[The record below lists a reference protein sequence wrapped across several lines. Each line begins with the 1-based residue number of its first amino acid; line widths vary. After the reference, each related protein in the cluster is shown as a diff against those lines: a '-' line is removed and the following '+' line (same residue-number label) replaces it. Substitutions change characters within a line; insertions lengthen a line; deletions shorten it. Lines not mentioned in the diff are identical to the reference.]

1 MTGAATGVVI
11 EIESRRFLLP
21 IERVAFV
28 VPLRG
33 LEGGLLVLPRGRV
46 PLVDPRPRLGLGAA
60 VPPRNAVAVRGRFG
74 FYALAVGGVEL
85 RDAGAADAEPAPPA
99 LDPASLLTEEEE
111 RALFPEDVPPVS

>member
-1 MTGAATGVVI
+1 MTGAAAGVVI
-11 EIESRRFLLP
+11 EIESRRFFLP

-33 LEGGLLVLPRGRV
+33 LESGRLVMPRGEL

-60 VPPRNAVAVRGRFG
+60 HQPRNAIAVRGRLG

-85 RDAGAADAEPAPPA
+85 RDAGGEADGPLPSR
-99 LDPASLLTEEEE
+99 LDPAEFLSEEEE
-111 RALFPEDVPPVS
+111 KALFPEGAPPAG